1 MKAQKLLTYIRK
13 CVQEYD
19 LIEENDVIAVGVSGG
34 KDSLALVYGLSRLKA
49 FYPKKFDVI
58 AITVDTGMGCDFSA
72 VEDFCLKMGVPYYI
86 EKTDIGPVIFEARR
100 EENPCSLC
108 SNMRRGAL
116 VNAAVSRHA
125 NKVALGHHKDDFLNT
140 AMLSLFYEGRFYA
153 FAPRTDYE
161 DREVQIIRPLLY
173 VPEAAVRNFAEENG
187 FPIVKNPCPA
197 DHNTKRE
204 EMAQLIVK
212 LQQDYPE
219 IKDRLF
225 HAIVTSDIPDWKDLR
240 KEDAD

>member
-86 EKTDIGPVIFEARR
+86 EKTDIGPVIFEARK

-116 VNAAVSRHA
+116 VNAAVSHHA

-212 LQQDYPE
+212 LQQE
-219 IKDRLF
+219 GTVL
-225 HAIVTSDIPDWKDLR
+225 S
-240 KEDAD
+240 EADGSNCVMIGCFMPL